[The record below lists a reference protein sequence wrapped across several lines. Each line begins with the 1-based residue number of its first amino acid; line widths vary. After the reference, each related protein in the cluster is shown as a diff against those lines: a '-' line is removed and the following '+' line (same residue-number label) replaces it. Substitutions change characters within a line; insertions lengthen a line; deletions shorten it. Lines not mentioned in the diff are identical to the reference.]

1 MSKHEHGNCC
11 EKGEHSKRTEGEE
24 HHEAHAKSGDSGSM
38 TKIIYGLMLVLVF
51 LMGFNQMLISG
62 IAGGAPAT
70 GGQSGSAA
78 SAAPSVDLSSADTQ
92 AIVAATIPTG
102 TPEYGASA
110 KASFDNPV
118 QSISVLAGY
127 ENSVTLSDSEM
138 RRYISIA
145 GQISCEYCCGANSI
159 IDSKGRAACGC
170 AHSAAMRG
178 LGKWLIKNRPGMSD
192 DAILEELGKW
202 KTLFFPKDSIK
213 KALLLKANDIPFSY
227 VNLQSNKYRNI
238 AAPTTAA
245 AQSSQQQSAGNLGAL
260 PSQVGGC

>member
-1 MSKHEHGNCC
+1 MSKHEHGSCC
-11 EKGEHSKRTEGEE
+11 EEHGNEGAE
-24 HHEAHAKSGDSGSM
+24 HHGEVHHEHARPEGSGSM
-38 TKIIYGLMLVLVF
+38 TKIIYGLMLVLVL

-70 GGQSGSAA
+70 GGQSGATA
-78 SAAPSVDLSSADTQ
+78 SAATSVDLSSADTQ
-92 AIVAATIPTG
+92 ALVASTIPTG

-138 RRYISIA
+138 GRYIDIV
-145 GQISCEYCCGANSI
+145 GQISCEYCCGAPSI

-170 AHSAAMRG
+170 AHSGAMRG

-192 DAILEELGKW
+192 DAVLEELGKW

-213 KALLLKANDIPFSY
+213 KAMLLKANNIEFNY

-238 AAPTTAA
+238 ATTG
-245 AQSSQQQSAGNLGAL
+245 AQQAAGNLGSL